1 MHTHAHAHTHT
12 HTHTHT
18 HAFAH
23 VHSLSLD
30 RWVGKHDENAVD
42 QDANENEV
50 VEDGA
55 GLNVSADPRMHHIN
69 TATPKGLVRTGGTCM
84 LPHCLRS
91 EKKHRFSLVLHSLF
105 LPSSF
110 ARFSPFPPLH
120 THTHI
125 HTHAHIHTHTLS
137 LFSSSLFP
145 FCFLLLPP
153 TDALDAKLANGAG
166 PGENV
171 QGAALPDVCGLWHL
185 ERHLDNLCHHTW
197 SKDAGGEKQS
207 SSLPLHACTHTHKC
221 VPRGRLD
228 HSLGTVA
235 MALVLKVCRG
245 GSPVAATA
253 GAETLH
259 ATQTLLPFLL

>member
-1 MHTHAHAHTHT
+1 MHASTLSSFGKEASLLVGAPFTLPPFFLRSLLPLPSFTHAHTHT
-12 HTHTHT
+12 HTRSHTHT
-18 HAFAH
+18 HT
-23 VHSLSLD
+23 LS
-30 RWVGKHDENAVD
+30 
-42 QDANENEV
+42 
-50 VEDGA
+50 
-55 GLNVSADPRMHHIN
+55 
-69 TATPKGLVRTGGTCM
+69 
-84 LPHCLRS
+84 
-91 EKKHRFSLVLHSLF
+91 
-105 LPSSF
+105 
-110 ARFSPFPPLH
+110 
-120 THTHI
+120 
-125 HTHAHIHTHTLS
+125 LS